1 MMFLQYFLVLFTCTS
16 AFRVRPKNK
25 VGKSNRAGGGK
36 AVTLSGKS
44 KSAVG
49 GKVVTLGDSYSSGSG
64 IYRRESEYP
73 GTPSSC
79 VKDADRNAGGQHAA
93 ANGMESVNFACSGDL
108 IDSGSASDGPQGIVN
123 QFDQLQ
129 AAYPDDAAA
138 GWEGSV
144 ITFTIG
150 GNDVRTYDGDSWAG
164 VLGGC
169 ILCFGCACHE
179 QSGNQPANL
188 DEIQAK
194 ATQFYTTLAQ
204 NASKARI
211 RVMGYPKLLQE
222 SGGRCSVPLLNV
234 AASRWMDE
242 QVELAN
248 ARLLQGVSDVKALY
262 PSVDMQF
269 VPMSDVI
276 TRGACASSGNE
287 IGGFSIFAGVGPQTF
302 HPLQAGYDKYAEA
315 LGASLGSRASSSAKV
330 AVPTIE
336 DLLMAGDANADGKL
350 SIDELLSVGVANLNT
365 EQMRMLFGAAD
376 ADHDGFL
383 SKVELKYLLKFVPRR

>member
-1 MMFLQYFLVLFTCTS
+1 MMFLQYFLVFLTCAS
-16 AFRVRPKNK
+16 AFRTKQK
-25 VGKSNRAGGGK
+25 K
-36 AVTLSGKS
+36 AS

-49 GKVVTLGDSYSSGSG
+49 GKVVTLGDSYSSGCG
-64 IYRRESEYP
+64 IFASEGSYS
-73 GTPSSC
+73 GTPASC
-79 VKDADRNAGGQHAA
+79 LKDSDLIAGGQFAA
-93 ANGMESVNFACSGDL
+93 ANGMESVNFACAGDL
-108 IDSGSASDGPQGIVN
+108 FDSGSAADGPQGIIN

-150 GNDVRTYDGDSWAG
+150 GNDVLSYDGDNWAG

-179 QSGNQPANL
+179 QQGNQPANL

-222 SGGRCSVPLLNV
+222 SGGRCSVALLNV
-234 AASRWMDE
+234 AATRWMDE

-248 ARLLQGVSDVKALY
+248 ARLRQGVADVKALY
-262 PSVDMQF
+262 PSVDIEF
-269 VPMSDVI
+269 VSVLSYI
-276 TRGACASSGNE
+276 TRGACASSGKE
-287 IGGFSIFAGVGPQTF
+287 IGGFSLFGGIGPQTF
-302 HPLQAGYDKYAEA
+302 HPLQAGYDRYGEA
-315 LGASLGSRASSSAKV
+315 LSASLGGSLASRSAKV
-330 AVPTIE
+330 GVPLSA
-336 DLLMAGDANADGKL
+336 DLLKAGDANADGKL
-350 SIDELLSVGVANLNT
+350 SIDELLSVGVANLT
-365 EQMRMLFGAAD
+365 VEQMRMMFGAAD
-376 ADHDGFL
+376 ANHDGFV
-383 SKVELKYLLKFVPRR
+383 SQEELGYLLKFVPRR

>member
-1 MMFLQYFLVLFTCTS
+1 MMFLQYFLVLLACTS
-16 AFRVRPKNK
+16 AFRVRPKKRQTKK
-25 VGKSNRAGGGK
+25 VG
-36 AVTLSGKS
+36 LSHGKS

-49 GKVVTLGDSYSSGSG
+49 GKVVTLGDSYSSGCG
-64 IYRRESEYP
+64 IYANERDYS
-73 GTPSSC
+73 GTPASC
-79 VKDADRNAGGQHAA
+79 LKDSDRIAGGQYAA
-93 ANGMESVNFACSGDL
+93 ANGMESVNFACAGDL

-150 GNDVRTYDGDSWAG
+150 GNDVLTYDGDSWAG

-179 QSGNQPANL
+179 QAGNQPANL

-222 SGGRCSVPLLNV
+222 SGGRCSVPFLNV
-234 AASRWMDE
+234 GASRWMDE

-248 ARLLQGVSDVKALY
+248 ARLVQGVADVKASY
-262 PSVDMQF
+262 PSVDIQF
-269 VPMSDVI
+269 VSMSDVI
-276 TRGACASSGNE
+276 TRGACSSSGKE
-287 IGGFSIFAGVGPQTF
+287 IGGFSIFAGIGPQTF
-302 HPLQAGYDKYAEA
+302 HPLQAGYDKYGEA
-315 LGASLGSRASSSAKV
+315 LSASLGSLASSSAKV
-330 AVPTIE
+330 KVAVPEAE
-336 DLLMAGDANADGKL
+336 DLLRDGDANADGKL
-350 SIDELLSVGVANLNT
+350 SIDELRGLIAGVPIINAE

-383 SKVELKYLLKFVPRR
+383 SKVELKYFLKFVPRR

>member
-1 MMFLQYFLVLFTCTS
+1 MMFLQYFLVLFTCAS
-16 AFRVRPKNK
+16 AFRVKPK
-25 VGKSNRAGGGK
+25 K
-36 AVTLSGKS
+36 AGKS

-49 GKVVTLGDSYSSGSG
+49 GKVVTLGDSYSSGCG
-64 IYRRESEYP
+64 IFASEGDYS
-73 GTPSSC
+73 GTPASC
-79 VKDADRNAGGQHAA
+79 LKDSDRIGGGQHAA
-93 ANGMESVNFACSGDL
+93 ANGMESVNFACAGDL
-108 IDSGSASDGPQGIVN
+108 IDSGSANDGPQGIVN

-150 GNDVRTYDGDSWAG
+150 GNDVLTYDGDSWAG

-179 QSGNQPANL
+179 QPGNQPANL

-204 NASKARI
+204 NASKASI

-222 SGGRCSVPLLNV
+222 SGGRCSVPFLNV

-248 ARLLQGVSDVKALY
+248 ARLRQGVADVKALY
-262 PSVDMQF
+262 PSVDIEF
-269 VPMSDVI
+269 VSMLSFI
-276 TRGACASSGNE
+276 TRGACASSGKE
-287 IGGFSIFAGVGPQTF
+287 IGGFSIFGGIGPQTF
-302 HPLQAGYDKYAEA
+302 HPLQAGYDRYGEA
-315 LGASLGSRASSSAKV
+315 LSASLGGSLASSSAKV
-330 AVPTIE
+330 AVPVSG
-336 DLLMAGDANADGKL
+336 DLLKAGDANADGKL
-350 SIDELLSVGVANLNT
+350 SIDELLSVGVANLDE
-365 EQMRMLFGAAD
+365 EQMRMMFGAAD
-376 ADHDGFL
+376 ANHDGFV
-383 SKVELKYLLKFVPRR
+383 SKEELGYLLKFVPRR